1 MINTF
6 DEEIKEM
13 QKEKY
18 RLESDLKNAEMK
30 LVLYFEELI
39 LLKSM
44 EGRDQELTKALA
56 KCRQDK
62 GQILR
67 EINEISKQLR
77 EKKVAIDGIKAREED
92 LMVKFHDLCPEGS
105 DKYDEIRKFFE
116 KIIKRR
122 NNRKPKDKGDA
133 EEDDDDDADQEEEV
147 EEEEEDEED
156 ENNVV
161 SLPQEEYKID
171 EIEKLR
177 DDRITLYDEKEDIMQ
192 FINNL
197 EQQRKK
203 LEVKEKN
210 IKSELEDTEEEIQ
223 DFQKEKMAKLNQ
235 LEVSV
240 VLKVKQLQNLEPDYN
255 LVEKWRQIREKE
267 IEAKQMELQQHEGDA
282 SMEDQQK
289 LQQLME
295 EEDWRGYFLPK
306 ELKDSILFTRTQ
318 LLQLINRKRELDE
331 EQINLDK
338 QFKEYKR
345 DHNQKKKEIKE
356 NEKIRAAKEREYN
369 ERQMLRF
376 GNLVDLDNLEI
387 SGPSNA
393 VLELQNKFQK
403 TEKKCIKM
411 IEEAEAEMEKTQRDL
426 TQSIKNNTN
435 LLNLIRQ
442 LGEEQL
448 QLNRNLDSTNKAI
461 FVDEDDEDKK
471 NMLEEKQK
479 LKKLLEL

>member
-1 MINTF
+1 
-6 DEEIKEM
+6 
-13 QKEKY
+13 
-18 RLESDLKNAEMK
+18 
-30 LVLYFEELI
+30 
-39 LLKSM
+39 
-44 EGRDQELTKALA
+44 
-56 KCRQDK
+56 
-62 GQILR
+62 
-67 EINEISKQLR
+67 
-77 EKKVAIDGIKAREED
+77 
-92 LMVKFHDLCPEGS
+92 MVKFHDLCPEGS

-345 DHNQKKKEIKE
+345 DHN
-356 NEKIRAAKEREYN
+356 
-369 ERQMLRF
+369 
-376 GNLVDLDNLEI
+376 
-387 SGPSNA
+387 
-393 VLELQNKFQK
+393 
-403 TEKKCIKM
+403 
-411 IEEAEAEMEKTQRDL
+411 
-426 TQSIKNNTN
+426 
-435 LLNLIRQ
+435 
-442 LGEEQL
+442 
-448 QLNRNLDSTNKAI
+448 
-461 FVDEDDEDKK
+461 
-471 NMLEEKQK
+471 
-479 LKKLLEL
+479 